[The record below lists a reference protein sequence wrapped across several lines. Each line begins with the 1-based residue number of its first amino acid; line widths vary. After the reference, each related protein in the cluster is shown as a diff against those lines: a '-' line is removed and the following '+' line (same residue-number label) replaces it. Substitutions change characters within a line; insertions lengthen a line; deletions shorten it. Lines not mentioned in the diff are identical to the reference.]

1 MATRC
6 TTTSNRF
13 RESYRCPAWRIS
25 DASSSKPKGATPDL
39 SRRHWSTPT
48 SYGQESEGMPM
59 TGGISW
65 ITTRWNGDKGRP
77 SWDGRT
83 ASSARPMKGQW
94 AMRSYIH
101 SWEAAKSPMSIRSN
115 GWNVHLTTYTPA
127 SQRTNSQSY
136 CLVTSFETRR
146 VSDGY
151 LRWIQSN
158 HPKRG
163 RAKMAHPLFAIAY
176 NAFLLF
182 IRLWIHWLRPRLQE
196 LSLQKR
202 VLPWLLLRRPRE
214 QLLPP

>member
-13 RESYRCPAWRIS
+13 WESYRCPAWRIS

-48 SYGQESEGMPM
+48 SYGQESEGMSM

-151 LRWIQSN
+151 CSLAFFFSFACLKRLAGFVPFFKKKRLLRCF
-158 HPKRG
+158 
-163 RAKMAHPLFAIAY
+163 LFALTVII
-176 NAFLLF
+176 NCKIVVCNIQF
-182 IRLWIHWLRPRLQE
+182 INRI
-196 LSLQKR
+196 
-202 VLPWLLLRRPRE
+202 
-214 QLLPP
+214 